1 MSLSVNNGD
10 ISMFRRCCHL
20 WENGGVTTTDTLP
33 ARKSALLEAA
43 LRLLGEHGPVAI
55 KARTVTSEADLT
67 TMALYSE
74 FGGLPGL
81 MTAVVEEGFARLD
94 ARLRSVE
101 PTDDSIADLF
111 TMAIACR
118 RFAIENPHLYDL
130 MFGPESRDVA
140 RGKLLAGDAAPTEQT
155 AYQHSFLTLANACE
169 RAVAAGRVR
178 SSSGRQL
185 AAQLWS
191 LVHGYISL
199 ELSGHFTGFTDPVG
213 EVLVPLA
220 VSFMTGQ
227 GDDPDQAMSSTT
239 KTTL

>member
-1 MSLSVNNGD
+1 M
-10 ISMFRRCCHL
+10 
-20 WENGGVTTTDTLP
+20 TTTDTLP
-33 ARKSALLEAA
+33 TRQGALVEAA
-43 LRLLGEHGPVAI
+43 IRLLSESGPAAI

-67 TMALYSE
+67 TMALYSA

-94 ARLRSVE
+94 SRMRSIE
-101 PTDDSIADLF
+101 PSDDPIADLF
-111 TMAIACR
+111 SMAIACR

-140 RGKLLAGDAAPTEQT
+140 RGKLLAGDAPSTERT
-155 AYQHSFLTLANACE
+155 AYQHSFATLADACD
-169 RAVAAGRVR
+169 RAVEAGRVR
-178 SSSGRQL
+178 SSSGRHL

-199 ELSGHFTGFTDPVG
+199 ELSGHFAGFSDAVD

-239 KTTL
+239 KTKT

>member
-1 MSLSVNNGD
+1 
-10 ISMFRRCCHL
+10 
-20 WENGGVTTTDTLP
+20 VTTADTLP
-33 ARKSALLEAA
+33 TRRGALVEAA
-43 LRLLGEHGPVAI
+43 LRLLGEHGPAAI

-67 TMALYSE
+67 TMALYSA
-74 FGGLPGL
+74 FGGMPGL

-94 ARLRSVE
+94 SRMRSIE
-101 PTDDSIADLF
+101 PSDDSIADLF
-111 TMAIACR
+111 SMAIECR

-140 RGKLLAGDAAPTEQT
+140 RGKLLAGDAPSTEGT
-155 AYQHSFLTLANACE
+155 AYQQSFATLANACD
-169 RAVAAGRVR
+169 RAVEAGRVR
-178 SSSGRQL
+178 SSSGRHL
-185 AAQLWS
+185 AAQLWC

-199 ELSGHFTGFTDPVG
+199 ELSGHFAGFADPVD

-239 KTTL
+239 KTKI